1 MPNKEVFTKLEPL
14 CYLIL
19 LMDSLGMEVSSAK
32 IAEVWSKLQPEEL
45 STELIELL
53 VFFWK
58 RSAKPKQFSSLPY
71 IDTPSAS
78 ACLSPIPIP
87 CPCPSSNTHT
97 TVETEKAIQSPP
109 ESHKEVNRIR
119 SREVKSEPE
128 PEQVQEPF
136 AIKEKSAV
144 KKEPTN
150 QAAVNVRDSIEQEQ
164 SEAKLPESTPAPTT
178 AVISSEDTGLS
189 GRYIYGII
197 FGTDELQTTGIDNS
211 PVYTIFCRDIGALVH
226 ACAPNPYESTDRAQV
241 EKWLRQHQ
249 DVLDKAFKH
258 SSSVVPMTF
267 DMIIDGSSATNP
279 DDVLRD
285 WLQERYSPIKS
296 LLEQLS
302 GRAEYGIKINCSI
315 ETLTETVTQENPE
328 IIELSNRI
336 ASMNKGTA
344 YLFKSELAQKIRK
357 AVEEE
362 CKVQAKKIIAE
373 IRPLVSDLKENKLDS
388 EISNNQKPILNMA
401 VLVEPDKIEAVGT
414 FLESLQIKSQYTVIF
429 TGPWP
434 AYSFVKDLE

>member
-1 MPNKEVFTKLEPL
+1 MPNKEAFTKLEPL

-19 LMDSLGMEVSSAK
+19 LMDSLGIEVSSAK
-32 IAEVWSKLQPEEL
+32 IAEVWDKLQPEEL

-58 RSAKPKQFSSLPY
+58 RSAKPKQFSSLSY

-78 ACLSPIPIP
+78 ACP
-87 CPCPSSNTHT
+87 CTCPDTHT
-97 TVETEKAIQSPP
+97 KLETEKAIQSPP
-109 ESHKEVNRIR
+109 ESHNEVKRIR
-119 SREVKSEPE
+119 SREVEAKPE
-128 PEQVQEPF
+128 LTAETEQVQGTLEVE
-136 AIKEKSAV
+136 EKAAV
-144 KKEPTN
+144 KKESAN
-150 QAAVNVRDSIEQEQ
+150 QAVISLRDSIEQEQ

-189 GRYIYGII
+189 GRYVYGII
-197 FGTDELQTTGIDNS
+197 FGSDELQTTGIDNS

-249 DVLDKAFKH
+249 DVLDQAFKLT
-258 SSSVVPMTF
+258 SSVVPMTF
-267 DMIIDGSSATNP
+267 DMIIDGSSAANP
-279 DDVLRD
+279 DDVLQD

-315 ETLTETVTQENPE
+315 ETLTEKVTQENPE

-336 ASMNKGTA
+336 ATMNKGTA

-362 CKVQAKKIIAE
+362 CKLLAKKIIAE
-373 IRPLVSDLKENKLDS
+373 VRPLVSDLKENKLDS

-401 VLVEPDKIEAVGT
+401 ILAEADKIEVIGA
-414 FLESLQIKSQYTVIF
+414 FLESLQTKSQYTVVF